1 VSLPRWSIAYRIFA
15 VPADGFDTVGFGDEA
30 AIRAE
35 DAGLL
40 GWVTGCVRKIS
51 SIVLIESSL

>member
-1 VSLPRWSIAYRIFA
+1 MSLLRWSIAYRIFA